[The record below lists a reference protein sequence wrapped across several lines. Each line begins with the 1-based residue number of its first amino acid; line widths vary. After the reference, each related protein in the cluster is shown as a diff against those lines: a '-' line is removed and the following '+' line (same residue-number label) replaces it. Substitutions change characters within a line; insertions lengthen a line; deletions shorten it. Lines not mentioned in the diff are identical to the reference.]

1 MTTQESNSVTKDPI
15 CGMTMDEATALQA
28 ERDGKRF
35 YFCSEHCRH
44 KFLSTSTGAKT
55 EDKSAPTP
63 VSSSS
68 GTLIMMHNVKE
79 GVRAGLV
86 ATAVL
91 SMLMVMKSAMGLMPS
106 LDIISMLSGLM
117 DCGPVMGWIADF
129 MIGAF
134 ILGGIFALLEPT
146 LPGGKLWLKGVL
158 FGVGAWLA
166 MMLAVMPMAGT
177 GFFGMNLGMVAPVM
191 TLVLHVI
198 YGAVL
203 GGVYA
208 ALQSRDRDTNTP
220 IGWRKRSPQLHS
232 RTN

>member
-1 MTTQESNSVTKDPI
+1 MTMPESNSVTKDPI
-15 CGMTMDEATALQA
+15 CGMTMDEATALQF
-28 ERDGKRF
+28 ERDGKTF
-35 YFCSEHCRH
+35 YFCSDHCRH
-44 KFLSTSTGAKT
+44 KFLSTYAGAKT
-55 EDKSAPTP
+55 EDKSGAIP
-63 VSSSS
+63 VSSNP
-68 GTLIMMHNVKE
+68 GTTIMMHNVKE

-91 SMLMVMKSAMGLMPS
+91 SMLLVMKSTMGLMPS

-117 DCGPVMGWIADF
+117 GCGPVRGGIADF

-146 LPGGKLWLKGVL
+146 LPGSKLWLKGVL

-166 MMLAVMPMAGT
+166 MMLAVMPMAGA
-177 GFFGMNLGMVAPVM
+177 GFFGMNLGMAAPVM

-208 ALQSRDRDTNTP
+208 ALRSRDTDTNTP
-220 IGWRKRSPQLHS
+220 IGWRKRSPQPHC
-232 RTN
+232 RIN